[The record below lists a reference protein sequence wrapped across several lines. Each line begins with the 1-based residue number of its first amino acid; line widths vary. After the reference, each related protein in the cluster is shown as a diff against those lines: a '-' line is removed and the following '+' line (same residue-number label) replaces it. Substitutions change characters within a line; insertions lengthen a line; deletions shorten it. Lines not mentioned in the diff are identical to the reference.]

1 VHHEDED
8 ESLNKL
14 PSGDLQFITAATAD
28 LWEQLRGQRVF
39 ITGGT
44 GFFGCWLLESFC
56 AANRAFSLNARATVL
71 TRNPEAFRK
80 KAPHLAGDSAVE
92 LIAGDVRTFD
102 FPPGEFPFIVH
113 AATQSNS
120 AEFHGTDLE
129 MFDTIVDGTRRTLQF
144 ARHRGAK
151 KFLLLSSGA
160 VYGEQPAEIA
170 HIEESYRGA
179 PKLTGPA
186 SAYAEGKRAAEALC
200 LHHSRESGVE
210 CKIARCFAFVGPHLP
225 LDAHFAIGNFIA
237 NALRGEPIQIKG
249 DGTPL
254 RSYLYMADTMVWL
267 WTILFRG
274 PSLRALNVGSENA
287 VSIAALARTV
297 ADALA
302 PGLEVTIAR
311 RPAPGSVAPRYV
323 PSTHAA
329 RHELGLTETVTLR
342 EAILRTAEWYK
353 PVIGR

>member
-1 VHHEDED
+1 MHHEDEE

-14 PSGDLQFITAATAD
+14 PAVDLQFINAATAD
-28 LWEQLRGQRVF
+28 LWEQLRGQRLF

-71 TRNPEAFRK
+71 TRNPEAFKK
-80 KAPHLAGDSAVE
+80 KAPHLAGDTAIE
-92 LIAGDVRTFD
+92 LVAGDVRTFD
-102 FPPGEFPFIVH
+102 FPAGEFAFVVH

-144 ARHRGAK
+144 ARHRGAR

-160 VYGEQPAEIA
+160 VYGEQPTEIA

-186 SAYAEGKRAAEALC
+186 APYAEGKRAAELLC
-200 LHHSRESGVE
+200 EFHARESGVE

-237 NALRGEPIQIKG
+237 NALRREAIQIKG

-274 PSLRALNVGSENA
+274 PSLRAYNVGSENA

-297 ADALA
+297 ADTLA
-302 PGLEVTIAR
+302 PGLELTIAR
-311 RPAPGSVAPRYV
+311 KPAPGALAPRYV
-323 PSTHAA
+323 PSTRAA
-329 RHELGLTETVTLR
+329 RHELGLTENVTLR
-342 EAILRTAEWYK
+342 EAILRTADWYK
-353 PVIGR
+353 PVVHR